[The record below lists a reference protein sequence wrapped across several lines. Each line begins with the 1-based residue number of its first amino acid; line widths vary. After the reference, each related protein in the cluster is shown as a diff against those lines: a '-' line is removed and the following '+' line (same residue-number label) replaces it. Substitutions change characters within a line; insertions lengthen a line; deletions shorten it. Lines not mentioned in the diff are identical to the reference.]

1 MISLLIGFLFTLVF
15 ARALVAYL
23 RRRDSLMRDVMLIFA
38 AMAGLVVLDLYRR
51 LIGSPPQLLFDS
63 LVVMTLGQP
72 YLTLRMVTRLRPV
85 PKWLTRTAL
94 VAFLASATP
103 YLFLTPP
110 TPTAWVL
117 TIISVYAVTA
127 GVSAAFLGAEARR
140 RAGSPRVRLWL
151 ASAGTS
157 LMGLALVVI
166 GAGAAISAAA
176 RATTVTSRAMLLVA
190 AVAYLM
196 AFMPPAALRRQWSGG
211 AAYRAVRRA
220 LYSDDQSPAAIWH
233 RYAESVRD
241 IAIADA
247 VAVVAAEPDG
257 TVVELIAAGL
267 PPAEIAHG
275 RAELDRLV
283 TAPQPVRV
291 SDSTVDDGGPDIAV
305 DYARRGHARY
315 VRAVALPLPGG
326 RRAALLLIN
335 RYRTLFAE
343 DDAQVLADLG
353 GHSGVLADR
362 GAANAARE
370 RLAEEL
376 SDSVAAL
383 AAASQAKTDFL
394 ATMSHELRTPLNA
407 IIGFSDLMRADK
419 HADPNA
425 NIPSDWIDNVFTSG
439 QHLLRLINDVLDL
452 AKVEAGRMELHPVD
466 LPLANAVNEVSAA
479 LRPLVDRKRLKLVCQ
494 VPDLTARA
502 DPVRLRQVLDNLLS
516 NAIKFTPE
524 EGQITVE
531 AVPVGAEVQLSV
543 SDTGMGIE
551 PEDQDRIF
559 DAFEQAGD
567 EGSQRAGTGLG
578 LSLTRR
584 LVEAHGGRIELV
596 SVAGH
601 GARFT
606 LHLPAGARPR
616 PAGEPEAAASVGRG
630 GILVI
635 EDDPASASLLRTYLE
650 SSQYEVSVAAS
661 GEAGLVQARQ
671 RIPDAILLDIV
682 LPGMNGWEV
691 LRQINQDPTLSRVP
705 VFIVTV
711 VDERKVE
718 QTLQPTDFFVKPVDR
733 NRLLARLAE
742 HVLTA
747 APTDTPAV
755 LVVDDDRAS
764 LELMRA
770 ALEHLG
776 AAVTTTMDPVDALR
790 RAASHHFDLI
800 ITDLAMPDVDGFTL
814 VTSLNDDPFTR
825 TTPVLVVTAQDV
837 TNADRSLLDGKVIG
851 VLPKDG
857 GVHDELRAYLSRISG
872 PLTDFT
878 VPQPDQAEL
887 SR

>member
-1 MISLLIGFLFTLVF
+1 MISLLIGFMFTLVF
-15 ARALVAYL
+15 ARALVTYL
-23 RRRDSLMRDVMLIFA
+23 RRRDSLMRDVTLMFA
-38 AMAGLVVLDLYRR
+38 AMSGLVVLDLYRE
-51 LIGSPPQLLFDS
+51 LIGPPPQTLADITA
-63 LVVMTLGQP
+63 VMILGQP
-72 YLTLRMVTRLRPV
+72 FLTLRLVTQLRPV

-94 VAFLASATP
+94 VAFVATAIPYALLSPAAPRAWMLAAVTVYALTGALASA
-103 YLFLTPP
+103 FL
-110 TPTAWVL
+110 A
-117 TIISVYAVTA
+117 
-127 GVSAAFLGAEARR
+127 AEAGR

-151 ASAGTS
+151 ASAGTA
-157 LMGLALVVI
+157 LTGLALLVTAADAVTTMTGRAVV
-166 GAGAAISAAA
+166 
-176 RATTVTSRAMLLVA
+176 LVA
-190 AVAYLM
+190 TVAYLM

-211 AAYRAVRRA
+211 AAHRAVRRA
-220 LYSDDQSPAAIWH
+220 LYSEDQSPAAIWH

-241 IAIADA
+241 TAIADA

-257 TVVELIAAGL
+257 TVVELIVAGL
-267 PPAEIAHG
+267 PPAGATHRRE
-275 RAELDRLV
+275 ELDRLV
-283 TAPQPVRV
+283 TSPQPVRV
-291 SDSTVDDGGPDIAV
+291 NSSTVDDDVPVIAV

-335 RYRTLFAE
+335 RYRSLFAE

-362 GAANAARE
+362 GAANASRQ

-376 SDSVAAL
+376 SESVAAL

-407 IIGFSDLMRADK
+407 IIGFSDLMRAEK
-419 HADPNA
+419 HVDPNA
-425 NIPSDWIDNVFTSG
+425 NIPADWIDNVFTSG

-466 LPLANAVNEVSAA
+466 LPLARAVNEVSAA
-479 LRPLVDRKRLKLVCQ
+479 LRPLVDRKRLRLVCE
-494 VPDLTARA
+494 VPNLTAHV
-502 DPVRLRQVLDNLLS
+502 DPVRFRQILDNLLS

-524 EGQITVE
+524 EGQITIG
-531 AVPVGAEVQLSV
+531 AAQAGAEVQLSV
-543 SDTGMGIE
+543 SDSGMGIE
-551 PEDQDRIF
+551 PEDQGRIF

-596 SVAGH
+596 SAAGQ

-606 LHLPAGARPR
+606 LHLPSGGRPH
-616 PAGEPEAAASVGRG
+616 PADEPEATASSGRG

-635 EDDPASASLLRTYLE
+635 EDDAASASLLRTYLE
-650 SSQYEVSVAAS
+650 LSQYEVSVAFS

-691 LRQINQDPTLSRVP
+691 LRQINEDPILSRVP

-711 VDERKVE
+711 VDERRME
-718 QTLQPTDFFVKPVDR
+718 RTLQPTDFFVKPVDR

-747 APTDTPAV
+747 APTDTPSV

-764 LELMRA
+764 LDLMRT
-770 ALEHLG
+770 ALELLG
-776 AAVTTTMDPVDALR
+776 AAVTSTMDPVDALR

-814 VTSLNDDPFTR
+814 VTSLNDNPFTR

-837 TNADRSLLDGKVIG
+837 TNADRSFLDGKVIG

-857 GVHDELRAYLSRISG
+857 GVHDELRAYLSHISG

-887 SR
+887 TR

>member
-1 MISLLIGFLFTLVF
+1 
-15 ARALVAYL
+15 
-23 RRRDSLMRDVMLIFA
+23 
-38 AMAGLVVLDLYRR
+38 
-51 LIGSPPQLLFDS
+51 
-63 LVVMTLGQP
+63 
-72 YLTLRMVTRLRPV
+72 
-85 PKWLTRTAL
+85 
-94 VAFLASATP
+94 
-103 YLFLTPP
+103 
-110 TPTAWVL
+110 
-117 TIISVYAVTA
+117 
-127 GVSAAFLGAEARR
+127 
-140 RAGSPRVRLWL
+140 VRLWL
-151 ASAGTS
+151 ASAGTA
-157 LMGLALVVI
+157 LMGVALVVI
-166 GAGAAISAAA
+166 GTGAAIAAAA
-176 RATTVTSRAMLLVA
+176 RAVTLTSRAMLLVA

-196 AFMPPAALRRQWSGG
+196 AFMPPATLRRQWSGG

-220 LYSDDQSPAAIWH
+220 LYSDDQSPAAVWR

-257 TVVELIAAGL
+257 TVVELTAAGL
-267 PPAEIAHG
+267 LPAGTGHRRE
-275 RAELDRLV
+275 ELDRLF
-283 TAPQPVRV
+283 AAAQPVRV
-291 SDSTVDDGGPDIAV
+291 QTSTVDDSLPDIAV

-335 RYRTLFAE
+335 RYRSLFAE

-353 GHSGVLADR
+353 GHSGVLADW
-362 GAANAARE
+362 GAAKAARE

-376 SDSVAAL
+376 SASVAAL

-407 IIGFSDLMRADK
+407 IVGFSDLMRAEK
-419 HADPNA
+419 HADPDA
-425 NIPSDWIDNVFTSG
+425 NIPPDWIDNVFTSG
-439 QHLLRLINDVLDL
+439 QHLLRLINDILDL

-466 LPLANAVNEVSAA
+466 LSLPGAVSEVTAA
-479 LRPLVDRKRLKLVCQ
+479 LRPLVDRKRLRLVRA
-494 VPDLTARA
+494 VPNLTANV
-502 DPVRLRQVLDNLLS
+502 DPVRFRQILDNLLS

-524 EGQITVE
+524 NGLITVE
-531 AVPVGAEVQLSV
+531 AAQVGAEVQVSV

-578 LSLTRR
+578 LALTRR

-596 SVAGH
+596 SAAGH

-606 LHLPAGARPR
+606 LHLPSGARPR
-616 PAGEPEAAASVGRG
+616 PAEETEVPASSGRG

-650 SSQYEVSVAAS
+650 SSQYEVSIAAS
-661 GEAGLVQARQ
+661 GEAGLAQARQ

-682 LPGMNGWEV
+682 LPGMSGWEV
-691 LRQINQDPTLSRVP
+691 LRRINQDPLLSRVP

-711 VDERKVE
+711 VDERKME

-747 APTDTPAV
+747 APTDSPSV
-755 LVVDDDRAS
+755 LVVDDDHAS
-764 LELMRA
+764 LGLMRA
-770 ALEHLG
+770 ALEQLG
-776 AAVTTTMDPVDALR
+776 AVVTTTMDPVDGLR
-790 RAASHHFDLI
+790 RAASQHFDLI
-800 ITDLAMPDVDGFTL
+800 ITDLTMPDVDGFTL

-837 TNADRSLLDGKVIG
+837 TNADRSRLDGKVIG

-872 PLTDFT
+872 PLTDLT
-878 VPQPDQAEL
+878 VPEPDQAEL